1 MFRTGSKTD
10 PAAPEESP
18 REHKENK
25 EQKEH
30 RDHKE
35 VWTPQEVPMQDRTK
49 QAPSDGSLNAL
60 LGRGS
65 QFDGKLTFEGTVRI
79 DGTFT
84 GEITTNDML
93 IIGEGAKVTAD
104 ITCGSVVVNG
114 EVNGNIKATEMVE
127 LHKPARVK
135 GDVATPS
142 FMVEKGVMFDGT
154 AKMESA
160 GSNLVTLNRPHREN
174 RETAPAAEAKI

>member
-10 PAAPEESP
+10 PVPEDHP
-18 REHKENK
+18 REPKDRESKDAKEI
-25 EQKEH
+25 
-30 RDHKE
+30 R
-35 VWTPQEVPMQDRTK
+35 TTQEVPMQERGK
-49 QAPSDGSLNAL
+49 PAPADGSLNAL

-79 DGTFT
+79 DGSFT

-104 ITCGSVVVNG
+104 ITCGSLVVNG
-114 EVNGNIKATEMVE
+114 EVNGNIKANEMVE

-142 FMVEKGVMFDGT
+142 LMIEKGVMFDGA
-154 AKMESA
+154 AKMDSA
-160 GSNLVTLNRPHREN
+160 ASNLVTLNRRDREIHQ
-174 RETAPAAEAKI
+174 AHPVASEAKL

>member
-1 MFRTGSKTD
+1 MFRTGNKSD
-10 PAAPEESP
+10 PAPEESP
-18 REHKENK
+18 REAKEG
-25 EQKEH
+25 
-30 RDHKE
+30 
-35 VWTPQEVPMQDRTK
+35 WTPQEVTMQDRIK
-49 QAPSDGSLNAL
+49 QAPADGSLNAL

-84 GEITTNDML
+84 GEISTNDML
-93 IIGEGAKVTAD
+93 IVGEGAKVTAD

-114 EVNGNIKATEMVE
+114 EVNGNIKASEMVE
-127 LHKPARVK
+127 LHKPAKVK

-154 AKMESA
+154 AKMEAA
-160 GSNLVTLNRPHREN
+160 GSNLVTLNRPHRET
-174 RETAPAAEAKI
+174 RETPVASEAKS

>member
-1 MFRTGSKTD
+1 MFRTGNKNE
-10 PAAPEESP
+10 PAPDETP
-18 REHKENK
+18 REHREPRELKEASI
-25 EQKEH
+25 
-30 RDHKE
+30 R
-35 VWTPQEVPMQDRTK
+35 QEGTMQERTK
-49 QAPSDGSLNAL
+49 QTPGDASLNAL

-84 GEITTNDML
+84 GEISTNDML

-104 ITCGSVVVNG
+104 ITCGSIIVNG

-127 LHKPARVK
+127 LHKPAKVK

-174 RETAPAAEAKI
+174 RETAPAAEAKL

>member
-1 MFRTGSKTD
+1 MFRTGNKSD
-10 PAAPEESP
+10 PAPEESP
-18 REHKENK
+18 REA
-25 EQKEH
+25 
-30 RDHKE
+30 KE
-35 VWTPQEVPMQDRTK
+35 VWTPKEVTMQERTK
-49 QAPSDGSLNAL
+49 QAPADGSLNAL

-84 GEITTNDML
+84 GEISTNDML

-114 EVNGNIKATEMVE
+114 EVNGNIKASEMVE
-127 LHKPARVK
+127 LHKPAKVK
-135 GDVATPS
+135 GDDATPS

-154 AKMESA
+154 AKMDTA
-160 GSNLVTLNRPHREN
+160 GSNLVTLNRQHRDTRDT
-174 RETAPAAEAKI
+174 RETPVAAEAKS

>member
-1 MFRTGSKTD
+1 MFRTGNKTD
-10 PAAPEESP
+10 PAPEEPP
-18 REHKENK
+18 REPKP
-25 EQKEH
+25 
-30 RDHKE
+30 
-35 VWTPQEVPMQDRTK
+35 VWTPQEAPMQERTK
-49 QAPSDGSLNAL
+49 QAPADGSLNAL

-114 EVNGNIKATEMVE
+114 EVNGNIKASEMVE
-127 LHKPARVK
+127 LHKPARMK

-142 FMVEKGVMFDGT
+142 FMVEKGVMFDGA

-160 GSNLVTLNRPHREN
+160 GSNLVTLNRPHRDN
-174 RETAPAAEAKI
+174 RETRETPPTAEAKS